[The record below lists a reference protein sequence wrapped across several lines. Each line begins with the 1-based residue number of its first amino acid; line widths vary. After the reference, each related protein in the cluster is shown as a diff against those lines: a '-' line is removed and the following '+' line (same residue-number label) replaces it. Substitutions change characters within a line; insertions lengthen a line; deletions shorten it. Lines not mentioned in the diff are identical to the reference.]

1 MKMRDR
7 AAINIW
13 MFLGMLLFSVAV
25 AHAENYSTSSPRKT
39 VTIYEFKSQ
48 VPEISPES
56 ATDMFM
62 TALVKTRTF
71 AVLER
76 QRLEGSVYR
85 EKQLNQ
91 QGMTTGNVANSRL
104 TGADYIFVGTV
115 TEANAGASK
124 TGVAGSYKGLGVEKS
139 GETGEIG
146 LDIRVLDARTGAVLD
161 AVNSRKKVSEGGFSL
176 SGVGSFLR
184 SVTGKNIP
192 GGDVGVSHDSKE
204 GIDKA
209 LRECI
214 EEAVNEL
221 AKRWGR

>member
-1 MKMRDR
+1 MRKL
-7 AAINIW
+7 ITVNIW
-13 MFLGMLLFSVAV
+13 VFLGMFMFSVV
-25 AHAENYSTSSPRKT
+25 AANAGNDSASSPRKT

-48 VPEISPES
+48 VAEISPQS

-91 QGMTTGNVANSRL
+91 QGRSTGNAANSRL

-115 TEANAGASK
+115 TEANASASK
-124 TGVAGSYKGLGVEKS
+124 TGVAGSFKGLGIEKS
-139 GETGEIG
+139 GETAEIG
-146 LDIRVLDARTGAVLD
+146 LDVRVLDARTGAVLD
-161 AVNSRKKVSEGGFSL
+161 AVNTRKEVSEGGFSV
-176 SGVGSFLR
+176 SGVGSFLH
-184 SVTGKNIP
+184 SMLGNKVP
-192 GGDVGVSHDSKE
+192 GGNLGVSHDSKD

-214 EEAVNEL
+214 EEAVNKL
-221 AKRWGR
+221 AKRWGH